1 MTNIHVL
8 IVLGCVQVECAEYV
22 KVLCYFGRWDG
33 ERIVAAVCLWSLCM
47 SREMGM
53 VSIFFRCNDILDW
66 HS

>member
-47 SREMGM
+47 SR
-53 VSIFFRCNDILDW
+53 
-66 HS
+66 